1 MTNKAKIALR
11 WGGAA
16 LVFAIYSVVLMIPL
30 LDYSLNIKYQGA
42 PSTGTM
48 EARICEAITYD
59 LTRSIDN
66 LFLIA
71 FFGSAI
77 CLVLV
82 LFIFKKVR

>member
-11 WGGAA
+11 WGGIA
-16 LVFAIYSVVLMIPL
+16 LVFAIYSVTLMIPL
-30 LDYSLNIKYQGA
+30 LDYSLTIKYQGA

-48 EARICEAITYD
+48 EARVCEAITG
-59 LTRSIDN
+59 SIDN

-82 LFIFKKVR
+82 LLIFKKVR